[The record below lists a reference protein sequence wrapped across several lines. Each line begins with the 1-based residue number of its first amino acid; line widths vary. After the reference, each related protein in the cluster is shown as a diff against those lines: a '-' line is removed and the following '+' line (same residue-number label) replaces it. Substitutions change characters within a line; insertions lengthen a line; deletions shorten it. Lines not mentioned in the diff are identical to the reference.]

1 MTLFDFIYQFS
12 PRRSRLYVLQL
23 TADAYSYWSFRSH
36 FYSTWF
42 HRSDAQSTL
51 ALVLYKLLKYS
62 AFGTQG
68 AFRYLKAAPE
78 IAF

>member
-51 ALVLYKLLKYS
+51 ALVLY
-62 AFGTQG
+62 
-68 AFRYLKAAPE
+68 
-78 IAF
+78 